1 MSPLGLILTLCV
13 IFPAAATAQQGL
25 ADAPGRTRA
34 LLERL
39 DASVRSPKDSYA
51 GEARRP
57 IAAILE
63 ELRAESAKLEPPP
76 GQAEALAEFQR
87 AVEQRL
93 GPQDELWTGASL
105 KLGSERLTTAFS
117 RLFPAQ
123 TGAHASFSGPPPA
136 VVRAV
141 PDSAVAAAN
150 GGRAA
155 LSDQRQFYD
164 GGAAGRGGAEPARS
178 RRRFGYTGPA
188 QTHPSDL
195 ALPPVPAPR
204 SEESACREASGALGG
219 LCGSKATA
227 WSAPLAAGVGDAFV
241 QQFGTVKGIVSMLA
255 FTALGLLLSALSGG
269 VGLLVTIVKA
279 LCGLAVLW
287 MVGSLIM
294 RLFSAFKDLA
304 TTKADDPKHWRAMRE
319 IGKIGGELLI
329 VVLMSF
335 AGYKIGQKAPV
346 KEAVGSMNAALLGKM
361 ARFGVKPAPV
371 PPKVGFGEPVP
382 AAASAATAPK
392 YALDPNKWN
401 YFFGRVKAV
410 IKKGMSKK
418 EIEKQLHNEQ
428 RSQQIARVLEENGI
442 KDNPTGRERM
452 LALFDHA
459 MSAPSIRTIETPRG
473 ASVIKPA
480 EVPSATLEVSF
491 YYPKDAK
498 GVVDFSQTPIVSS
511 LIPKEH

>member
-1 MSPLGLILTLCV
+1 MSPLGLLLALCV
-13 IFPAAATAQQGL
+13 LIPSPARAQTVTDP
-25 ADAPGRTRA
+25 ARARA
-34 LLERL
+34 LLERF
-39 DASVRSPKDSYA
+39 DASVRA
-51 GEARRP
+51 GEARGP
-57 IAAILE
+57 VAAILG
-63 ELRAESAKLEPPP
+63 ELRAETAKLQPPP
-76 GQAEALAEFQR
+76 GRAEELAAFQR

-93 GPQDELWTGASL
+93 GPQDSLWTGASL
-105 KLGSERLTTAFS
+105 KTGSEQLTAAFAK
-117 RLFPAQ
+117 LYPAA
-123 TGAHASFSGPPPA
+123 TPGFASYSGQAPP

-141 PDSAVAAAN
+141 PDAAAAAAK
-150 GGRAA
+150 GGRGA

-164 GGAAGRGGAEPARS
+164 GGSARGGAPAS
-178 RRRFGYTGPA
+178 AGAPKPKVAYTGPA
-188 QTHPSDL
+188 TAHPSDL
-195 ALPPVPAPR
+195 ALPPVPSPMV
-204 SEESACREASGALGG
+204 SVAS
-219 LCGSKATA
+219 
-227 WSAPLAAGVGDAFV
+227 GVGDAFKE
-241 QQFGTVKGIVSMLA
+241 QFGTVKGVVSLLA

-287 MVGSLIM
+287 MVGSLIL
-294 RLFSAFKDLA
+294 RLVSAFKVLA
-304 TTKADDPKHWRAMRE
+304 TTAANDPRRAAAYRE
-319 IGKIGGELLI
+319 MGKIGGELLI
-329 VVLMSF
+329 VAIMSF

-361 ARFGVKPAPV
+361 SRLGVKPAPA
-371 PPKVGFGEPVP
+371 PKGVFGEAPP
-382 AAASAATAPK
+382 AAAAAATAPK

-418 EIEKQLHNEQ
+418 EIEKQIHNEQ

-442 KDNPTGRERM
+442 KDNPAGRERM